1 MSTETKQT
9 PKKFRSEKT
18 KNFKNFKI
26 QKQRPFASKAKRL
39 KTGKSMPRIPVSSFS
54 DVMALLRPKLTTL
67 PLLKHEPDS
76 DDEFII
82 HSDEKKGQS
91 ASLVAQNGNDCK
103 EMVLYSV
110 SKDSLKAML
119 GLGHR
124 GRSDMHMTFE
134 LFAGSRVQTP
144 SAIGSYLATFL
155 LSSGTTLP
163 WNTILQA
170 LSELS
175 SLDVLFDE
183 FYISKILMSYKPNNR
198 YLNYV
203 GTTTQNLETSAG
215 TIVFLPDNSPAY
227 GSGANSWTNMLAATQ
242 SKPVFTG
249 EPWKFVMHNPT
260 RLDWNGPLMDQSS
273 SASSMGWCNF
283 TKITNYGG
291 LLQMGLLYAAAAV
304 GSNVLYPQSAEMGTI
319 SFKVTTH
326 VRARA

>member
-1 MSTETKQT
+1 MSHETKQT
-9 PKKFRSEKT
+9 PKKFRTAKSKNSVIPKKSIPRRSESKNWRAKT
-18 KNFKNFKI
+18 ALSI
-26 QKQRPFASKAKRL
+26 SRTR
-39 KTGKSMPRIPVSSFS
+39 VSSIS

-76 DDEFII
+76 DDEFVIA
-82 HSDEKKGQS
+82 DKKSQS
-91 ASLVAQNGNDCK
+91 VPLVAQNGNDCK

-110 SKDSLKAML
+110 SKESLKSML

-134 LFAGSRVQTP
+134 LFANSRLQTP
-144 SAIGSYLATFL
+144 SGIGGYLATFL
-155 LSSGTTLP
+155 LSSGSTLP

-175 SLDVLFDE
+175 NLDVLFDE
-183 FYISKILMSYKPNNR
+183 FYISKILMAYKPNNR

-215 TIVFLPDNSPAY
+215 SVVFLPDNSPAY
-227 GSGANSWTNMLAATQ
+227 GSGANAWTNMLAATQ
-242 SKPVFTG
+242 SKPIFTG

-260 RLDWNGPLMDQSS
+260 RLDWGGPLMDQSS

-283 TKITNYGG
+283 TKISNYGG
-291 LLQMGLLYAAAAV
+291 LLQIGLPYAAAAV
-304 GSNVLYPQSAEMGTI
+304 GTNVLYPQSAELGTI
-319 SFKVTTH
+319 SFKVTVH
-326 VRARA
+326 VRSRA